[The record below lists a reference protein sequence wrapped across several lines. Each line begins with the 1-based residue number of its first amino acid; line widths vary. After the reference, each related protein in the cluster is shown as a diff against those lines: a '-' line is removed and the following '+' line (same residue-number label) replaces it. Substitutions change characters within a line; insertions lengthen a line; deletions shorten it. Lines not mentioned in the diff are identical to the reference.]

1 MNDYAQNKIK
11 LGLGQAQSLAI
22 ASWENTE
29 FNGKPGMKYNTADG
43 RFFDASPGLIKLLQA
58 LPVQMGQTIEIEK
71 RTHPEMQYGCFYV
84 NGQSL
89 EMIQAGGQ
97 APQMATPTPTAP
109 QSTNGVAPQL
119 QQTPVTSDNNESRL
133 KALEDRVTKLES
145 AQLF

>member
-11 LGLGQAQSLAI
+11 FGLGQAQSLTI
-22 ASWENTE
+22 ASWEQTE
-29 FNGKPGMKYNTADG
+29 FNGKPGMKYNTSDG

-58 LPVQMGQTIEIEK
+58 IPVQMGQTYTIEK
-71 RTHPEMQYGCFYV
+71 KAHPEMQYGCFYV

-89 EMIQAGGQ
+89 EMIQGGQ
-97 APQMATPTPTAP
+97 APQMATPTPSNAP
-109 QSTNGVAPQL
+109 QSNGVAPQL
-119 QQTPVTSDNNESRL
+119 QQTPVTSDTTESRL

>member
-11 LGLGQAQSLAI
+11 FGLGQAQSLTI
-22 ASWENTE
+22 ASWEQTE
-29 FNGKPGMKYNTADG
+29 FNGKPGMKYNTSDG

-58 LPVQMGQTIEIEK
+58 IPVQMGQTYTIEK
-71 RTHPEMQYGCFYV
+71 KTHPEMQYGCFYV

-89 EMIQAGGQ
+89 EMIQGGQ
-97 APQMATPTPTAP
+97 APQMATPTPSNAP
-109 QSTNGVAPQL
+109 QSNGVAQQL
-119 QQTPVTSDNNESRL
+119 QQTPVTSDTTESRL